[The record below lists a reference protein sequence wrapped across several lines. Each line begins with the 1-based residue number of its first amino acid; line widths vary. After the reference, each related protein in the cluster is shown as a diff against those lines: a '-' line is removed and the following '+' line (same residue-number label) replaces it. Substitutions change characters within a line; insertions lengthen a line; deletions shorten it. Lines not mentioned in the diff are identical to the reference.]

1 MLRAMGV
8 RLWEREPA
16 RVAETAMQEAGPDVA
31 TGVAPPPVT
40 SRPPVA
46 AQPTATPLSRPGHQE
61 TLLPAADWLIVGE
74 PLDGGA
80 GSGDEAQLLDN
91 MLRAIGV
98 ARDSATRRQRA
109 AYLALAERAAGGPA
123 AAPTHAVGSADPDR
137 RERLRRA
144 VEIVGPACIV
154 ALGRSAAQALL
165 VTDEPLGT
173 LRGRRHEHAGV
184 PVFVTC
190 PLAFL
195 LRHPDEKA
203 KVWADLCM
211 AVAAVDAAAAD

>member
-1 MLRAMGV
+1 MRWTERQRAMLREMGV
-8 RLWEREPA
+8 RLWEREPVL
-16 RVAETAMQEAGPDVA
+16 VAEAASQEAEPDAAIV
-31 TGVAPPPVT
+31 VAPM
-40 SRPPVA
+40 PVA
-46 AQPTATPLSRPGHQE
+46 ARPTATPSPSTKLDLEE

-80 GSGDEAQLLDN
+80 GPGNEALLLDN
-91 MLRAIGV
+91 MLRAIGI
-98 ARDSATRRQRA
+98 ARDGATRGQRA
-109 AYLALAERAAGGPA
+109 SYLGLAERTPGVA
-123 AAPTHAVGSADPDR
+123 
-137 RERLRRA
+137 RLRHAIEVVR
-144 VEIVGPACIV
+144 PACIV

-165 VTDEPLGT
+165 ATDEPLGN

-203 KVWADLCM
+203 RVWADLCL
-211 AVAAVDAAAAD
+211 AVATVDAAAPD